1 MELADV
7 WEKIAKRIE
16 LTPQEMDFLKGAGR
30 ETQKRNAQIAGW
42 TNADG
47 TANLL
52 SPRISSPIFA
62 TNALSTFKLTRTTN
76 TAITTGTD
84 TAVAF
89 ERQEGFETA
98 FIFDLA
104 DATKIFLAYP
114 GQAFCVMGIVG
125 WAGDVTGYRNLKLV
139 GFDQNDNNLGSAVL
153 NSHAGFSGTDNVF
166 PYCYAIPQNALPTM
180 AYFKFTVG
188 HTKGA
193 NLNLLFLDLAMF
205 VL

>member
-1 MELADV
+1 MELADI

-47 TANLL
+47 TANLQ

-125 WAGDVTGYRNLKLV
+125 WEANATGYRNLKLV
-139 GFDQNDNNLGSAVL
+139 GFDQNDTNLGSAVL
-153 NSHAGFSGTDNVF
+153 NSHAGFAGADNVF
-166 PYCYAIPQNALPTM
+166 PFCYAISQSALPTM

-193 NLNLLFLDLAMF
+193 DLNLLFLDLAMF